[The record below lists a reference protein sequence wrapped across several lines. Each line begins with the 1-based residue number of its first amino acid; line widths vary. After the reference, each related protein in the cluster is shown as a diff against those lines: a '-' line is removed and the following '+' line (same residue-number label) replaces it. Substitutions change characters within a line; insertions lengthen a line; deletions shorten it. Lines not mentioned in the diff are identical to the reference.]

1 MNPTMTKNEFRQRAY
16 AAYAS
21 GFKAHIGG
29 AENAG
34 ESPAAIRYRGY
45 MRARLAP
52 WLATVPRTATIAD
65 LGCGDGFLLRVFRE
79 LGFSALHGVE
89 GSAEMAALCQT
100 HFPAVVQGDLREYLR
115 GHRGAFDVI
124 ALFDVLE
131 HFTREEGVEVLDEIA
146 ASLSPG
152 GLLLLQL
159 PNGDSPF
166 AHAVYA
172 GDITHESLYTK
183 GSLAHLLA
191 IGGFDLAAV
200 QEHAPH
206 PGDLRSTIRWAG
218 WRLLRCGIRLFHRF
232 ETGGV
237 SSGIYTRVMRAV
249 ARKRL

>member
-1 MNPTMTKNEFRQRAY
+1 MTKNEFRQRAY

-34 ESPAAIRYRGY
+34 ESPAAMRYRAY
-45 MRARLAP
+45 MKARLTP
-52 WLATVPRTATIAD
+52 WLAAVPRTAVVAD

-79 LGFSALHGVE
+79 LGFTALHGVE
-89 GSAEMAALCQT
+89 GSAEMAALCQR
-100 HFPAVVQGDLREYLR
+100 HFPAVVQGDLRDYLR
-115 GHRGAFDVI
+115 GHTGAFDVI

-146 ASLSPG
+146 AALRPG

-172 GDITHESLYTK
+172 GDITHEALYTK

-191 IGGFDLAAV
+191 IGGFELVAAE
-200 QEHAPH
+200 EHSPE
-206 PGDLRSTIRWAG
+206 PVDLRSAFRWLG
-218 WRLLRCGIRLFHRF
+218 WQWLRFGIRLCHRF

-237 SSGIYTRVMRAV
+237 SSGIYTRVMRV
-249 ARKRL
+249 CARKK